1 MKRLLMLGLA
11 LLAMPLTSSI
21 GIGPEKTDVHGVGW
35 FDSFDD
41 ARIEARRTGK
51 PILFLSMFGSLG
63 EEMPCANARTLRA
76 TLFRDPRFLELV
88 KSDVIP
94 AWEMVRAVPKVTID
108 LGEGEKIVRTVRGNA
123 VLYLC
128 NPDGTVVDAYP
139 GVYTADD
146 FLPMVRES
154 IAELIGEDFEA
165 VREYHKARGRI
176 PEPTRITM
184 GKMMLESPTLELIGA
199 PATTGAN
206 ESVATNDPDRQRFI
220 AAAMRL
226 SDASLTPRT
235 VPEALALAAG
245 PSSAIGDATEVAAE
259 ILRRDSELNMTRTR
273 PVVHLFF
280 ASEKRLP
287 TPMEARDAIL
297 ETILK
302 IPYKDPYFGLRDVL
316 LPGTPR

>member
-1 MKRLLMLGLA
+1 MKRLLILGLT
-11 LLAMPLTSSI
+11 LLVMPLINSI
-21 GIGPEKTDVHGVGW
+21 GLGPSKTVVHGVGW
-35 FDSFDD
+35 FDSFDE
-41 ARIEARRTGK
+41 ARIEAKRTGR

-76 TLFRDPRFLELV
+76 TLFRDPKFLELIN
-88 KSDVIP
+88 SDVLP

-108 LGEGEKIVRTVRGNA
+108 LGNGEKIIRTVRGNA

-154 IAELIGEDFEA
+154 IAELIGKDFEA
-165 VREYHKARGRI
+165 VREFHRARGRI

-199 PATTGAN
+199 RATTGAKV
-206 ESVATNDPDRQRFI
+206 SVTANDPDRQRFLT
-220 AAAMRL
+220 AAMRL

-235 VPEALALAAG
+235 VSDALVLAAG
-245 PSSAIGDATEVAAE
+245 PTSTIGDATEVASE

-287 TPMEARDAIL
+287 TPLEARDAIL

-302 IPYKDPYFGLRDVL
+302 IPYKDPYFGLREVL

>member
-1 MKRLLMLGLA
+1 
-11 LLAMPLTSSI
+11 
-21 GIGPEKTDVHGVGW
+21 
-35 FDSFDD
+35 
-41 ARIEARRTGK
+41 
-51 PILFLSMFGSLG
+51 MFGSLR

-76 TLFRDPRFLELV
+76 TLFADPRFLELI

-108 LGEGEKIVRTVRGNA
+108 LGDGEKVVRTVRGNA

-139 GVYTADD
+139 GIYTAED

-154 IAELIGEDFEA
+154 IKELIGKDLDT
-165 VREYHKARGRI
+165 VRAYHKARGRV

-184 GKMMLESPTLELIGA
+184 SKMMLESPTLDLIGA
-199 PATTGAN
+199 ADSPGVRLAAGD
-206 ESVATNDPDRQRFI
+206 NDPDRERFI

-226 SDASLTPRT
+226 SDASLTPRS
-235 VPEALALAAG
+235 VPQALSLAAG
-245 PSSAIGDATEVAAE
+245 NSLVVDDPEQLALE

-280 ASEKRLP
+280 ASEKKLP
-287 TPMEARDAIL
+287 TPLEARDSIL

-302 IPYKDPYFGLRDVL
+302 IPYKDPYFGLREVL
-316 LPGTPR
+316 LPGTPK